1 MSKPPKGI
9 ARFDSAAA
17 MLMALAHALHDKPF
31 DSPSQSPM
39 LDRLLP
45 SLNRLPTR
53 LKEWG
58 YAIGGMAEGI
68 SEAQAG
74 DLDVEGIAEWMV
86 SEYPERDYPA
96 AFIGSSNGALTHLA
110 AAMGAPWLP
119 QTFLC
124 PVRSLNNDP
133 DDAQAGFEQGK
144 AVAAALLA
152 AWPRLAVHHMQDP
165 NQDRLM
171 LDQMSYFRL
180 KLRALPLAFNE
191 FLMRSLPDK
200 STLFVNHC
208 TRQWPVTR
216 TSDRSFF
223 QFGALGGATEKEYLQ
238 GGGRVAEFLAR
249 YGSDRSRWN
258 APTPTDNVPEAEW
271 GLDEYIKAPLKRMAA
286 DRNWQLLEIRY
297 QDPEALSFVV
307 AEIYRDWYLAA
318 GIHATRLTV
327 DSFLLMDPWCT
338 MRQHAIPFWLV
349 FGTEPSAATLSRFLD
364 RQPRYRDIDMM
375 LFSHGT
381 ESIGIAPV
389 ERWRQLLD
397 RATHAGDF
405 VGVDTERFPHDFAT
419 FARFDTALRERAPLF
434 APPPPLSVEKV
445 IAGIERYGARHGVT
459 LHKLN

>member
-17 MLMALAHALHDKPF
+17 MLVALANALQDKPF
-31 DSPSQSPM
+31 DSPSQSPV

-45 SLNRLPTR
+45 SLNRLPAR
-53 LKEWG
+53 LREWG
-58 YAIGGMAEGI
+58 YAVGGMAEGI
-68 SEAQAG
+68 SLQQASE
-74 DLDVEGIAEWMV
+74 LDVEGIAEWMV
-86 SEYPERDYPA
+86 SEYPEREYPA
-96 AFIGSSNGALTHLA
+96 AFIGSSNGAMIHLA
-110 AAMGAPWLP
+110 AAMGSPWLP

-124 PVRSLNNDP
+124 PVRALHNDP
-133 DDAQAGFEQGK
+133 DDAQAGFDHGK

-152 AWPRLAVHHMQDP
+152 SWPRLAVHHMQDP

-191 FLMRSLPDK
+191 FLMRNLPGE
-200 STLFVNHC
+200 STLFINHC

-238 GGGRVAEFLAR
+238 GGPRVAEYLAR
-249 YGSDRSRWN
+249 YGIDRVKWD
-258 APTPTDNVPEAEW
+258 PPGPTDNVPEAEW
-271 GLDEYIKAPLKRMAA
+271 GLDEYLIAPLKKMASA
-286 DRNWQLLEIRY
+286 QGWRLLEIRY

-307 AEIYRDWYLAA
+307 AEIYRDWYLAS

-338 MRQHAIPFWLV
+338 LHQHAIPFWLV
-349 FGTEPSAATLSRFLD
+349 FGTEPSAFALQRFLD
-364 RQPRYRDIDMM
+364 RQPRFRNIDMM

-381 ESIGIAPV
+381 ESIGMADIP
-389 ERWRQLLD
+389 RWQGLLD
-397 RATHAGDF
+397 RATEEGAF
-405 VGVDTERFPHDFAT
+405 VGVDTERFPRDFAT
-419 FARFDTALRERAPLF
+419 FARFDAELRARAPLLP
-434 APPPPLSVEKV
+434 PPPPLSVEKV
-445 IAGIERYGARHGVT
+445 ISGIERYGARHGVT
-459 LHKLN
+459 LHKIN

>member
-9 ARFDSAAA
+9 ARFDSATA
-17 MLMALAHALHDKPF
+17 MLMALAHTLHDKPF
-31 DSPSQSPM
+31 DDTDTSPM
-39 LDRLLP
+39 LNRLLP

-53 LKEWG
+53 LRDWG
-58 YAIGGMAEGI
+58 YAVGGKAEGI
-68 SEAQAG
+68 TESQAG
-74 DLDVEGIAEWMV
+74 ELDIEGIAEWMV

-110 AAMGAPWLP
+110 AAAGAPWLP

-124 PVRSLNNDP
+124 PVRSPHSDP

-152 AWPRLAVHHMQDP
+152 AWPRLAVHQIHDP

-171 LDQMSYFRL
+171 LDRMRYFHL

-191 FLMRSLPDK
+191 FLMRSLPGK
-200 STLFVNHC
+200 GTLFISHC

-223 QFGALGGATEKEYLQ
+223 QFGALNGATEKEYLQ

-249 YGSDRSRWN
+249 YGSDREQWHAP
-258 APTPTDNVPEAEW
+258 APTDKVPEAEW
-271 GLDEYIKAPLKRMAA
+271 GLDEYLKLPLQKLAA
-286 DRNWQLLEIRY
+286 DQGWRLLEIRY

-318 GIHATRLTV
+318 GIHATRLMV
-327 DSFLLMDPWCT
+327 DSYLMMDPWCA
-338 MRQHAIPFWLV
+338 MRQHAIPFWLMS
-349 FGTEPSAATLSRFLD
+349 GAEPSAASLARFLD
-364 RQPRYRDIDMM
+364 RQPRYRDIDML
-375 LFSHGT
+375 LFSPGT
-381 ESIGIAPV
+381 ESIGMAPLA
-389 ERWRQLLD
+389 RWQGLLD
-397 RATHAGDF
+397 RAMHKGAL
-405 VGVDTERFPHDFAT
+405 VGVDTERYPHDFAAL
-419 FARFDTALRERAPLF
+419 ARFDAALRARAPLF
-434 APPPPLSVEKV
+434 SPPPALSVEKV
-445 IAGIERYGARHGVT
+445 IGGIERYGARHGVT